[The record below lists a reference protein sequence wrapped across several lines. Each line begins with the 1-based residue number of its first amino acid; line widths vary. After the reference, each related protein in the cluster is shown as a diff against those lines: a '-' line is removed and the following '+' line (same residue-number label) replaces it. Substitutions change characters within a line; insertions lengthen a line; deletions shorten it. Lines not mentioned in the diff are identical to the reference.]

1 MLGITGVLALIP
13 FLYYKKNQKI
23 ARRSIIDI
31 IGNTPLIYLPKL
43 SQAAGSHIYVT
54 NVLSR

>member
-1 MLGITGVLALIP
+1 MIILDLDLNNLI
-13 FLYYKKNQKI
+13 KIEKNQKI